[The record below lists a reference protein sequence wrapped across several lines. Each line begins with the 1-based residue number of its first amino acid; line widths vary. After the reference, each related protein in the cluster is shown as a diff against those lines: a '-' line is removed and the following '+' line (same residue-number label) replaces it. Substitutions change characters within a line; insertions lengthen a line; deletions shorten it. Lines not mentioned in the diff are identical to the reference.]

1 MSDPLLFQPL
11 QLRGV
16 TLKNRV
22 VVAPMCQYSAID
34 GMANDWHLVHLGKFA
49 QGGVGAIII
58 EATAVQ
64 EEGRITHGDIGIWN
78 DAQIEP
84 LKRMTDFFR
93 QMGVVPGIQLAHA
106 GRKGSMERPWFGNGP
121 LNQDDFSRGDM
132 PWPTVAASDV
142 PVDSNWQTPASA
154 SKEDLDEIK
163 EAFREAAKRALK
175 AGFEIVEVHAAHG
188 YFLHSFLSP
197 LSNFRTDEYG
207 GSIQNRMRFP
217 LEVVKHV
224 REIWPSDKPLFF
236 RVSAIDDYEG
246 GWTIEDSLVLS
257 RELGQLGVDVID
269 CSSAGIFDSATGAAK
284 NMPRSP
290 RVPGFQVPFAQTIQE
305 QTGIQTM
312 AVGLILDGP
321 QAEQIL
327 QDKKAT
333 LIAIGREVLYNP
345 NWALHAARD
354 LGVDPQY
361 EQWPKQYGW
370 WLTRRESM
378 LAKQAIEHSH
388 QLVK

>member
-1 MSDPLLFQPL
+1 MSDALLFQPI
-11 QLRGV
+11 QLREI
-16 TLKNRV
+16 TLKNRIV
-22 VVAPMCQYSAID
+22 VSPMCQYSAVD

-49 QGGVGAIII
+49 QGGVGAIIL

-64 EEGRITHGDIGIWN
+64 AEGRITHGDLGLW
-78 DAQIEP
+78 DDSQIAP
-84 LKRMTDFFR
+84 LKRITDFLR
-93 QMGVVPGIQLAHA
+93 QAGTVPAVQLGHA

-121 LNQDDFSRGDM
+121 LNEEDFSRGDM
-132 PWPTVAASDV
+132 PWPTVAASNV
-142 PVDSNWQTPASA
+142 PVDAHWQTPSSA
-154 SKEDLDEIK
+154 SKDDLVKIK
-163 EAFREAAKRALK
+163 YAFGEAAKRAIK
-175 AGFEIVEVHAAHG
+175 AGFEIVEIHAAHG
-188 YFLHSFLSP
+188 YLLHSFLSP
-197 LSNFRTDEYG
+197 LSNYRTDEYG
-207 GSIQNRMRFP
+207 GSLENRMKFP

-224 REIWPSDKPLFF
+224 REFWPANKPLFF
-236 RVSAIDDYEG
+236 RCSAIDDYEG

-257 RELGQLGVDVID
+257 KELDLLGVDIID
-269 CSSAGIFDSATGAAK
+269 CSSAGIFDSATGASK

-290 RVPGFQVPFAQTIQE
+290 RVPGFQVPLAQQIQAH
-305 QTGIQTM
+305 TGIKTM
-312 AVGLILDGP
+312 AVGLILDGH

-354 LGVDPQY
+354 LGIDPNY
-361 EQWPKQYGW
+361 DQWPKQYGW

>member
-1 MSDPLLFQPL
+1 MSESLLFQPIK
-11 QLRGV
+11 LREV
-16 TLKNRV
+16 TLKNRI

-49 QGGVGAIII
+49 QGGVGAIIL

-64 EEGRITHGDIGIWN
+64 DEGRITHGDIGIWN
-78 DAQIEP
+78 DAQIAP
-84 LKRMTDFFR
+84 LKRMSDFFR

-121 LNQDDFSRGDM
+121 LNEDDFSRGDM

-142 PVDSNWQTPASA
+142 PVDSNWQKPASA
-154 SKEDLDEIK
+154 SKADLDSIK
-163 EAFREAAKRALK
+163 HAFGEAAKRALK
-175 AGFEIVEVHAAHG
+175 AGFDIAEVHAAHG

-207 GSIQNRMRFP
+207 GSIQNRMRYP

-224 REIWPSDKPLFF
+224 RDIWPSDKPLFF

-246 GWTIEDSLVLS
+246 GWTIEDSLILAK
-257 RELGQLGVDVID
+257 ELGLLGVDVID

-290 RVPGFQVPFAQTIQE
+290 RVPGFQVPFAQKIQE

-312 AVGLILDGP
+312 AVGLILDGH

-354 LGVDPQY
+354 LGVDPTY